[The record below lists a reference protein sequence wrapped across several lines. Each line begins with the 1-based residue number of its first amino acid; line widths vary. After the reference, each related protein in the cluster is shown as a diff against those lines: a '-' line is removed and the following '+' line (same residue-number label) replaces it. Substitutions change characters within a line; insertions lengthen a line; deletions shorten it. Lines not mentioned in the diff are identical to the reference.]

1 MSKSNTF
8 ENDLL
13 KLIFQNTAI
22 ANIGDAGGLLP
33 SAAPGSLYM
42 TLHTADPGEAGTAVT
57 NECAY
62 PNYARV
68 AQSRNG
74 AAASVVTGSSVS
86 PAANVD
92 FPQALAGAN
101 ELATH
106 FGYVSSGPAGGT
118 AGKLLYKGIIGGPA
132 KPFTADTGDLITC
145 PAHGFAADDRVV
157 FEAIEGVALP
167 TGLVE
172 GTRYFVL
179 AAGLVT
185 DAFKVSATS
194 GGAAIDV
201 TASGG
206 GLLQKSQ
213 AITILPN
220 VTPRLT
226 TGTTVAEG

>member
-8 ENDLL
+8 ENSVLL
-13 KLIFQNTAI
+13 LFFNNANI
-22 ANIGDAGGLLP
+22 ANIGDATGIR
-33 SAAPGSLYM
+33 GSTVAGNLWLA
-42 TLHTADPGEAGTAVT
+42 LHTADPGEAGSAVT

-62 PNYARV
+62 LNYARV
-68 AQSRNG
+68 QIARSG
-74 AAASVVTGSSVS
+74 AGFVVTASSVS
-86 PAANVD
+86 PAANAD
-92 FPQALAGAN
+92 FPQAGAGAN
-101 ELATH
+101 EVATH
-106 FGYVSSGPAGGT
+106 FSIVNTAAG
-118 AGKLLYKGIIGGPA
+118 AGIILYKGIIGGAA

-145 PAHGFAADDRVV
+145 PAHGFVADDRVV
-157 FEAIEGVALP
+157 FEALEGVALP

-179 AAGLVT
+179 ATGLVT

-206 GLLQKSQ
+206 GILHKSQ

-226 TGTTVAEG
+226 TGTTVTEA